1 MADGFA
7 ETFQD
12 KKKPGRTLLQSGA
25 GLLQT
30 RRPNKSEDVSDLGG
44 RLVRSFLTG
53 FMNCIGTCGVYTL
66 GWAVLNDFQHL
77 HKQLCKV
84 GFVKSSSLNKS

>member
-1 MADGFA
+1 MTNGLV

-12 KKKPGRTLLQSGA
+12 KNKPGRSLLQSGA

-30 RRPNKSEDVSDLGG
+30 SGPDKSEDVSDLGG

-53 FMNCIGTCGVYTL
+53 FDELYRNLWRFAL
-66 GWAVLNDFQHL
+66 GWAVLNHYQHL
-77 HKQLCKV
+77 H
-84 GFVKSSSLNKS
+84 